1 MGNFDREALKKLV
14 RERKLKTTE
23 DAEELVKELFGDV
36 IKEMLEAELEE
47 ELGYSKHD
55 YRNKET
61 DNSRNGYTKKTINSS
76 HGKIELSIPRDRKGE
91 YEPVVVKKHQ
101 RSIASIEDRILS
113 MYARGMT
120 YKDIQA
126 HMEEIYGSAL
136 STESISRIT
145 DKIIPIVS
153 EWRNRPLEEVYSIIY
168 MDAVFYKVTE
178 SNQIKNK
185 ALYIAFGINLEGMK
199 EVLGIWIAESES
211 SKYWLGVLN
220 ELKNRGVKGVM
231 FFSIDGLVGME
242 EAIGAVYPRAK
253 IQRCVVHQI
262 RYSMK
267 FVAWKDRKAFAA
279 DLKKVYKADTKEAA
293 QNALQAFEEKWGEKY
308 PFSIKSW
315 KDNWESLTTY
325 FAYPKEIRTLI
336 YTTNP
341 IESLNRQLKKV
352 TKNRG
357 VFPNDMALMKLA
369 YLAINNISKKW
380 KLRLR
385 DWDKILAVLMIEFDW
400 VKSYV

>member
-1 MGNFDREALKKLV
+1 VGNFDKEAMKRLV

-23 DAEELVKELFGDV
+23 DAENLVKELFGDI
-36 IKEMLEAELEE
+36 IKEMLETELEE

-61 DNSRNGYTKKTINSS
+61 DNSRNGYSKKTVNTSY
-76 HGKIELSIPRDRKGE
+76 GKIELSIPRDRKGE
-91 YEPVVVKKHQ
+91 FEPIVVKKHQ
-101 RSIASIEDRILS
+101 RSIASIEDQILS

-120 YKDIQA
+120 YRDIQA
-126 HMEEIYGSAL
+126 HLKDIYGSEL

-153 EWRNRPLEEVYSIIY
+153 EWRNRPLEEVYTIIY
-168 MDAVFYKVTE
+168 MDAIFFKVSE
-178 SNQIKNK
+178 NNQIRNK

-199 EVLGIWIAESES
+199 DVLGMWIAQSEG

-231 FFSIDGLVGME
+231 FFSIDGLKGME
-242 EAIGAVYPRAK
+242 EAIEAVYPQAK

-267 FVAWKDRKAFAA
+267 FVSWKDKKKFAA
-279 DLKKVYKADTKEAA
+279 DLKSVYTADTREAA
-293 QNALQAFEEKWGEKY
+293 WNALMAFEEKWGEKY

-325 FAYPKEIRTLI
+325 FEYPKEIRKLI

-341 IESLNRQLKKV
+341 IESLNSQLRKV

-369 YLAINNISKKW
+369 YLAINNITRKW
-380 KLRLR
+380 TVRINE
-385 DWDKILAVLMIEFDW
+385 WDKILATLMIEFDW

>member
-126 HMEEIYGSAL
+126 HMEEIYGSVL

-315 KDNWESLTTY
+315 KDNWESLSTY

-400 VKSYV
+400 VKSFV

>member
-1 MGNFDREALKKLV
+1 MGHFDREALKKLV